1 MMFDQSILVTTVAI
15 FWRVVPEV
23 FGVVKPSTSPIA
35 TVAGIDGVDFDTPRC
50 SSVGVSSSCCGSHS
64 SVSRSR
70 CSRVNTGIS
79 VFVRSFIDHSNLG
92 WDLIIIITCFRY
104 LPLGPLWSVPE
115 QAAGPGK
122 IPKPMPKILLRTPW
136 WLPGGR
142 RLTDWMRADDCW
154 IDSVFELLLY
164 ISDSTETIKFIGFV
178 YMSHG
183 YTCMLIF
190 CQKTT

>member
-1 MMFDQSILVTTVAI
+1 MFDQSILVTTVAI

-50 SSVGVSSSCCGSHS
+50 SSVGVSSGCCGSHS

-79 VFVRSFIDHSNLG
+79 VFVRSFIANRSFNLG
-92 WDLIIIITCFRY
+92 WDLIIIITCFWY

-122 IPKPMPKILLRTPW
+122 IPMPMPEILLRTPW
-136 WLPGGR
+136 WLSGGR
-142 RLTDWMRADDCW
+142 RLTDCRRSDDCW
-154 IDSVFELLLY
+154 IDGILEQLLY
-164 ISDSTETIKFIGFV
+164 ISD
-178 YMSHG
+178 
-183 YTCMLIF
+183 
-190 CQKTT
+190 